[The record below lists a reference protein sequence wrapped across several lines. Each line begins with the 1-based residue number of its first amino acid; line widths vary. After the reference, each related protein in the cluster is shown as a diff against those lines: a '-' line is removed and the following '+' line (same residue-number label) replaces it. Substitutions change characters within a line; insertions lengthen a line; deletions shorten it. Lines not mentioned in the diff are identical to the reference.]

1 MIIVDCSSYGPGT
14 MINPKRKSMTHFKCC
29 ICGHASGVRINFKF
43 DCKGEA
49 YCIKNKHTH
58 YIEKVNKNE
67 LYSLG

>member
-1 MIIVDCSSYGPGT
+1 M
-14 MINPKRKSMTHFKCC
+14 NKRKSMTHFKCC

-58 YIEKVNKNE
+58 YVDKVNKK
-67 LYSLG
+67 